1 MKRCYF
7 IGSSLLLLLL
17 LLSFGCRSFSQAPA
31 AEVTPEEVE
40 AALLPAEP
48 EAAAPLIV
56 NDDFSNL
63 PPADPAQPV
72 YDRYTIRERKQQHL
86 PLKLPEIKP
95 YAAEKTVYLT
105 FDDGPDAKNTPAVL
119 DILNEAGIK
128 ATFFVLGKKTEL
140 QPAILQRIYQEGHA
154 IGNHSYDHVYAKL
167 YASPA
172 DYIQEIDRT
181 DAIIQSIIGVRPLIN
196 RAPGGTAGHF
206 TKAFSAALTAN
217 GYLEYGWNI
226 STADAAPNHPVAQDF
241 IDNVL
246 AQIEAHPYLSSHAI
260 VLMHSSED
268 HEETVKALPRIIQ
281 IFKDRGY
288 NFGVITPM
296 TPSAW

>member
-7 IGSSLLLLLL
+7 IGSSLLLLVLL
-17 LLSFGCRSFSQAPA
+17 MSFGWHSFSQTPA
-31 AEVTPEEVE
+31 AAPEETE
-40 AALLPAEP
+40 AACQPAEP

-63 PPADPAQPV
+63 PPADPTQPV
-72 YDRYTIRERKQQHL
+72 YDRYTIRERKQQGL
-86 PLKLPEIKP
+86 PLKLPEIQP
-95 YAAEKTVYLT
+95 YSAEKIVYLT

-119 DILNEAGIK
+119 DILKASGSK
-128 ATFFVLGKKTEL
+128 ATFFVLGKKAEL

-172 DYIQEIDRT
+172 AYIQEIDRT

-206 TKAFSAALTAN
+206 TKAFSAALTAS

-246 AQIEAHPYLSSHAI
+246 AQLEAHPYLASHAI

-281 IFKDRGY
+281 IFKERGY